1 MEKINT
7 LVVTAILVF
16 ISLPASGI
24 SNPDSKEDLIG
35 NIPSVKV
42 ISWEEKD
49 KRSQIRFP
57 FLSPPPCKLGL
68 MHSHQVRR
76 AAEALR

>member
-7 LVVTAILVF
+7 LVVTAMLVF

-42 ISWEEKD
+42 ISWEEK
-49 KRSQIRFP
+49 KNGGKV
-57 FLSPPPCKLGL
+57 LL
-68 MHSHQVRR
+68 
-76 AAEALR
+76 ET